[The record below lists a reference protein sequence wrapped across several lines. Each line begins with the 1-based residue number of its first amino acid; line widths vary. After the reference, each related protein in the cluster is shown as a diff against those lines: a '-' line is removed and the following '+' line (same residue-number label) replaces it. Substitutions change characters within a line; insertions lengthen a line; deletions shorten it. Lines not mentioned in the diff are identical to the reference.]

1 MQLALYLPRNLFGAT
16 DGIMM
21 MNFMPS
27 TSANFNIETKATIKE
42 RLFRV
47 LVTGA
52 KFEVVPSWLRV
63 MIMRGLGCRISR
75 DVKAIWANGTFKSS
89 KLIVGDNVFIN
100 SMFYHDGMEYLTI
113 GRNVAIGPNVTV
125 ITGSH
130 KIGSDSSLRCS
141 LTALKRP
148 VVIEEGCWIGARTT
162 ILPGVI
168 VARGCVIGAQS
179 LLVRSTEPD
188 GVYVGSPARR
198 VRDLT

>member
-1 MQLALYLPRNLFGAT
+1 MHCMPGHAGTSAMETGAT
-16 DGIMM
+16 
-21 MNFMPS
+21 P
-27 TSANFNIETKATIKE
+27 KE

-47 LVTGA
+47 LVTSVR
-52 KFEVVPSWLRV
+52 FEIVPSWLRV
-63 MIMRGLGCRISR
+63 MVMRALGCHISR
-75 DVKAIWANGTFKSS
+75 DVKAIWANGTFKSN
-89 KLIVGDNVFIN
+89 KLVVGANVFIN

-130 KIGSDSSLRCS
+130 EIGTDSSLRCS
-141 LTALKRP
+141 PVALKRP

-162 ILPGVI
+162 ILPGVV
-168 VARGCVIGAQS
+168 VARGCVVGAQS